1 MKTSIMPITDNKN
14 VLLVHSTVSA
24 LMRGENRHVSSR
36 EIAKIFDKRHDHVL
50 RDIRNI
56 GLACKKIKSN
66 GDFFQHN
73 YREVYEAAPMPNG
86 GIRYY
91 PVIEMT
97 RNGFMMLVFGFTGR
111 KAARVKEAIISK
123 FNEMEQQLLEIRSA
137 RAQLPEDRLAALRI
151 YIQQLKNDERSSPYL
166 SQS

>member
-1 MKTSIMPITDNKN
+1 M
-14 VLLVHSTVSA
+14 
-24 LMRGENRHVSSR
+24 
-36 EIAKIFDKRHDHVL
+36 L

-56 GLACKKIKSN
+56 GLACKDD
-66 GDFFQHN
+66 GFFQRN
-73 YREVYEAAPMPNG
+73 YREVYKAAPMPNG

-166 SQS
+166 SQSY

>member
-1 MKTSIMPITDNKN
+1 MKSSIIPTTTSDKN
-14 VLLVHSTVSA
+14 MLLHSAVSA
-24 LMRGENRHVSSR
+24 LMQGENQHVSSR

-56 GLACKKIKSN
+56 GLVCQKINSN
-66 GDFFQHN
+66 RDFFQRN

-97 RNGFMMLVFGFTGR
+97 RDGFMMLVFGFNGR

-123 FNEMEQQLLEIRSA
+123 FNEMEKRLLETRSA
-137 RAQLPEDRLAALRI
+137 RPQLEGSQLSVALRK
-151 YIQQLKNDERSSPYL
+151 YIQELESKEQSS
-166 SQS
+166 